1 MSIRKFMIN
10 LRKQL
15 HQRYLSER
23 QVLVKLMFRFL
34 KVQRHLDKIHSMLMK
49 LSRLMTKN
57 ILDLRTKTNTNQS
70 LQFQKIRS
78 QSKKFK
84 HMSTLLNRKLHDLPC
99 YRQQLKRS
107 KMSNK
112 SKQDLQ
118 LLLKLNNLQSH
129 LFNRNLQAC

>member
-15 HQRYLSER
+15 HQRFLSER

-34 KVQRHLDKIHSMLMK
+34 KVQRHLDKILSMLMK
-49 LSRLMTKN
+49 LNQLMTKN
-57 ILDLRTKTNTNQS
+57 ILDLQTKTNTNQS
-70 LQFQKIRS
+70 LLFQKIRN

-84 HMSTLLNRKLHDLPC
+84 HMSTLLNKKQHDHPC

-107 KMSNK
+107 KMSSK
-112 SKQDLQ
+112 SNQDLQ
-118 LLLKLNNLQSH
+118 LLPKLNSLQNHS
-129 LFNRNLQAC
+129 FNRNLQAC